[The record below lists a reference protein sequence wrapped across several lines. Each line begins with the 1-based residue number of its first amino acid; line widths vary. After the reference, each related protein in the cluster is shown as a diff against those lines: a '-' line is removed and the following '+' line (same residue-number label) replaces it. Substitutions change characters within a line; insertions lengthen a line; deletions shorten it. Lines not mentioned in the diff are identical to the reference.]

1 MIGCFTAPSALRF
14 ERPATTGPTLMLA
27 LMNKFLHGKKCMIL
41 FTQAKQTGK
50 KPMSLNYLIVSI
62 TWQNM

>member
-27 LMNKFLHGKKCMIL
+27 LIASTTAPPPPPLPLLKV
-41 FTQAKQTGK
+41 
-50 KPMSLNYLIVSI
+50 PEP
-62 TWQNM
+62 